1 MSPTTAGPSTSSSGV
16 APLNSDDDVQM
27 GDFNGD
33 APATSSTTTITAAAA
48 DGAIEVDDN
57 DDEQGSD
64 APEDEYEI
72 EYIVSHFQDNN
83 ASGQLSYFVKWK
95 GYPDSENSWVYDSD
109 MGGAQEMITEY
120 WAKVPEKRLK
130 KMGTKGG
137 KKGKRQS
144 SVSAS
149 SPAAKASSSSL
160 GASGR
165 LSSRRESSLLAH
177 EASNR
182 KSSRRADALAPTQ
195 PPAPD
200 DAIIDVETDPALQR
214 IRSDPSLSDE
224 QRELLEAQHLH
235 AVKLDRLRKR
245 YARIPDWDPI
255 VKRVEAVEKMSD
267 NKLRVFVHFESGDR
281 LAFESLVAHHRCPLK
296 LLQFYEANLRFKKR
310 DEEEERVELM
320 RGEEVMRELDKY
332 TAQQEQVNG
341 EGEGVNVDGEQVEGV
356 EREKELETVDATMAD
371 GDGADAADGVASTVD
386 SYPQVEAQQSQPNEE
401 QTETQTQTEPQDA
414 PAPPTTTAATI
425 DEPPAAP
432 TLPPTEP

>member
-64 APEDEYEI
+64 APED
-72 EYIVSHFQDNN
+72 D
-83 ASGQLSYFVKWK
+83 
-95 GYPDSENSWVYDSD
+95 D

-281 LAFESLVAHHRCPLK
+281 LAFESLVAHH
-296 LLQFYEANLRFKKR
+296 
-310 DEEEERVELM
+310 
-320 RGEEVMRELDKY
+320 
-332 TAQQEQVNG
+332 
-341 EGEGVNVDGEQVEGV
+341 
-356 EREKELETVDATMAD
+356 
-371 GDGADAADGVASTVD
+371 
-386 SYPQVEAQQSQPNEE
+386 
-401 QTETQTQTEPQDA
+401 
-414 PAPPTTTAATI
+414 
-425 DEPPAAP
+425 
-432 TLPPTEP
+432 